1 MRAYVQ
7 VCPARKASAE
17 KIIMR
22 VKNNIRFGVATV
34 LLAVALIVCAAL
46 PAQAQEVSVEETIVT
61 VVDSVAA
68 EVDSTAAVT
77 PEWYV
82 EPVIPEAKRAPKHA
96 KAAKCSL
103 DSTLSFDVDS
113 VLVEVS
119 AFKYDDAD
127 RVTSKTV
134 YACNPDGSRVGTFK
148 EDYGF
153 DANGTQVMTAVYE
166 WVSASSKWK
175 GTEKTEFAYDG
186 ELMIQRIDY
195 AWVNEAWV
203 ADKKITWKYDE
214 QGRVPEYHEYT
225 RDKNTNQLVDSKAR
239 IQEWDAEDR
248 QITDIQYTAYS
259 NGAWTAGTKKEWGY
273 DTNGNKTKYIYYA
286 GLTNGNWG
294 ATGSTREL
302 WTYDGSNTKTKYE
315 KYTWSNGWVGSQKE
329 EWGYTDGKQTMYAK
343 YAWSNGDWV
352 GVSKEEWNYA
362 AGKQTLYAKYTWQNG
377 AWVGVSKEEWEYA
390 SGKDKRHEKFTWS
403 NGAWQTTERED
414 WTYNGKG
421 KETLYEKQSL
431 ESGSLV
437 IAARRVSEYDGSNN
451 QTLLAN
457 YSRMNGA
464 LVGTTKE
471 TWAYTSGKMTQH
483 NKFVWGSGDWTDSEE
498 EVWAYSGSN
507 ETNYEKYAWE
517 SGVKTGKTKRTSEYT
532 SGKKTQQINWA
543 WESGAWV
550 NSDKEVW
557 AYTSG
562 KLTLNEKYNWVNGAW
577 VGSEKEEWE
586 YTSGKN
592 TLHATYAWFQGDW
605 VVSRREGYDL
615 ADNQTLIETYSITST
630 TYKGTKKEEY
640 TFNAAGK
647 MTDKYVYKWVTANK
661 AWVYNTWTVSGY
673 DAAGNKTETC
683 KYTWKN
689 DTWKGSGSRELVTYN
704 SDKKETEH
712 ITQGWSSDTND
723 WLNESRTTATYSNGV
738 LMQEAD
744 FTWDGENWMP
754 GYQKDYYYDAAG
766 QNYLSMTIKFNGAD
780 WVNVSRT
787 EITYNADGEKIL
799 TKNDTWKGEKW
810 VTTSMEK
817 MEIVRDDADR
827 LLLKASWKCSS
838 DLVWV
843 GIKKDTFNFSP
854 TGKLLFE
861 GHYNGWAGN
870 DWVPN
875 YTVEWKYDEADHEIL
890 NQRFDWEG
898 NAWIGHFR
906 YEHEYDEQGHEIMK
920 ATYLNW
926 ITSTSSWRGST
937 KYSYE
942 YDANGKKTKEIIY
955 QWGPNGWEYFS
966 SHAYQFDASGREIY
980 HISQRFTNGVWINNR
995 LYVKEYK
1002 GSTLIKDNSYSWVSG
1017 AWLITNRNE
1026 SYYDAD
1032 AQAKLRREIEGSWDS
1047 SNGAVLSFRHDL
1059 YSYACDPH
1067 YFTIRFVDED
1077 GTLLESDKV
1086 KEGEVPVY
1094 GGDTPTKAGNA
1105 QYTYT
1110 FKGWDK
1116 ALVAA
1121 TAHATYTA
1129 TYTQTVNKYTIT
1141 FLNDNG
1147 ATIESKEWEYGA
1159 TPTCTEPTKAATDE
1173 YIYTFAGWNPSVAT
1187 VTGDA
1192 TYTATFTTEA
1202 NLFTITWVDGDG
1214 KTLKTEKVA
1223 YGVTPAY
1230 TGATPTKSETAH
1242 YAYAFNNIWLP
1253 TIVAAT
1259 ADATYT
1265 AQFGSTV
1272 RSYTVTYL
1280 DDADEEI
1287 DQEILEYGAMPE
1299 PETPTKTSTAQ
1310 YTYTFDKWIPA
1321 LAEVTGDATY
1331 KASFTSTVKEYK
1343 ITWKDGDGKTLK
1355 TEKVAYGTVPAYTGA
1370 TPTKTATAQ
1379 YSYTFTGWDKT
1390 PVAVT
1395 ANATYTAQFSQ
1406 TVNKYTITFKNENG
1420 TTIEAKQ
1427 WEYGTTP
1434 TCATTPTKTAT
1445 AQYEYEFDGWTPKV
1459 VAVTGAATYTAKY
1472 KSHLMSYTI
1481 TFLNDDG
1488 SLYEDSVWDYGCL
1501 PLLSEEPTKA
1511 ATAQYT
1517 YTFAGWTPAITNVT
1531 GAATYTATYTSVV
1544 NKYTITWVNDDNTLI
1559 DQTVVEYGTVPTHAD
1574 ATKENNT
1581 PVAVTGDATY
1591 KATFSATKNKYTIT
1605 WLNDDNTLINQT
1617 TVEYGVVPEHADASK
1632 EATAEYTYT
1641 FAGWDN
1647 TPVAVTGDATYK
1659 ATFEA
1664 TKNKYTITWLN
1675 DDETLIDQTIVEYGV
1690 VPTHADASKE
1700 ATAEYTYTFAG
1711 WDNTLIAV
1719 TGDATYKA
1727 TFSATKNKYTITWL
1741 NDDESLIDQTIV
1753 EYGVVPTHADA
1764 TKENTAEYTYT
1775 FAGWDNTPVAVTGD
1789 ATYTATFDATKN
1801 KYTITWLNDDESL
1814 IDQTIVEYGV
1824 VPEHADATKENTA
1837 EYTYTFAGWEI
1848 RRLQ

>member
-1 MRAYVQ
+1 M
-7 VCPARKASAE
+7 
-17 KIIMR
+17 
-22 VKNNIRFGVATV
+22 
-34 LLAVALIVCAAL
+34 LLAVALIVCAAM
-46 PAQAQEVSVEETIVT
+46 PARAQISAAEEAVVT
-61 VVDSVAA
+61 VVDSVAV
-68 EVDSTAAVT
+68 EVDSTAATT

-82 EPVIPEAKRAPKHA
+82 EPVIPEAKRAPRRA

-103 DSTLSFDVDS
+103 DSTLSFNVDS
-113 VLVEVS
+113 VLIEVS

-127 RVTSKTV
+127 NVTSKTV

-153 DANGTQVMTAVYE
+153 DATGRQVMTAVYE
-166 WVSASSKWK
+166 WVSASNKWK
-175 GTEKTEFAYDG
+175 GTEKTEFAYEG

-195 AWVNEAWV
+195 VWVNEAWV
-203 ADKKITWKYDE
+203 ADNKYTWKYDDQE
-214 QGRVPEYHEYT
+214 RVPEYYEYT
-225 RDKNTNQLVDSKAR
+225 RDKNTNQLVYSKGR
-239 IQEWDAEDR
+239 IQEWDSEDR
-248 QITDIQYTAYS
+248 QILDIQYTAYS
-259 NGAWTAGTKKEWGY
+259 NGAWTAGTKKETAY
-273 DTNGNKTKYIYYA
+273 DANGNKTEYTYYA

-315 KYTWSNGWVGSQKE
+315 KYTWLNGWVGSSKE

-457 YSRMNGA
+457 YSRKNGA

-577 VGSEKEEWE
+577 VGTEKEEWE

-605 VVSRREGYDL
+605 VVSGREGYDL

-689 DTWKGSGSRELVTYN
+689 DKWKGSGSRELSTYN

-723 WLNESRTTATYSNGV
+723 WLNETRVTATYDNGV
-738 LMQEAD
+738 LKQQAD
-744 FTWDGENWMP
+744 FTWDGNDWVP
-754 GYQKDYYYDAAG
+754 GSQIDYYYNAAG
-766 QNYLSMTIKFNGAD
+766 QNYLTMTIVFNGTD
-780 WVNVSRT
+780 WEDVERT
-787 EITYNADGEKIL
+787 EITYNADGDKIL
-799 TKNDTWKGEKW
+799 TQNEMWDGEKW

-817 MEIVRDDADR
+817 TEIVRDEANR
-827 LLLKASWKCSS
+827 QLLNASWKCSS
-838 DLVWV
+838 NLVWIGV
-843 GIKKDTFNFSP
+843 QKDTFNYSP

-861 GHYNGWAGN
+861 GHYKGWSGS
-870 DWVPN
+870 DWIPK
-875 YTVEWKYDEADHEIL
+875 YICEWEYDDADREVAR
-890 NQRFDWEG
+890 QRLDWEN
-898 NAWIGHFR
+898 NAWYGHYR
-906 YEHEYDEQGHEIMK
+906 YETAYDAQGRTIMT
-920 ATYLNW
+920 ANYLNW
-926 ITSTSSWRGST
+926 NTVGSTWIGGT

-942 YDANGKKTKEIIY
+942 FDSNGRMTKQIEYSWKGEWVYKFLHNYQYDAAGHEVLQLVQY
-955 QWGPNGWEYFS
+955 YS
-966 SHAYQFDASGREIY
+966 SGAWVNSEK
-980 HISQRFTNGVWINNR
+980 
-995 LYVKEYK
+995 YVKEYR
-1002 GSTLIKDNSYSWVSG
+1002 GSTLVKDNEYNWASG
-1017 AWLITNRNE
+1017 QWQIFKRYEL
-1026 SYYDAD
+1026 YYDND
-1032 AQAKLRREIEGSWDS
+1032 AQAKLRRDITGSWS
-1047 SNGAVLSFRHDL
+1047 SGVVQSFTHNL

-1086 KEGEVPVY
+1086 KEGQIPVY
-1094 GGDTPTKAGNA
+1094 GGATPTKAGNA
-1105 QYTYT
+1105 QYSYT

-1129 TYTQTVNKYTIT
+1129 TYTQTVNKYSIT
-1141 FLNDNG
+1141 FKNENG
-1147 ATIESKEWEYGA
+1147 TTIESKEWEYGA
-1159 TPTCTEPTKAATDE
+1159 TPTCAEPTKAATDE
-1173 YIYTFAGWNPSVAT
+1173 YVYTFAGWDPSVAA

-1230 TGATPTKSETAH
+1230 TGATPTKSETAQ

-1265 AQFGSTV
+1265 AQFSSTV
-1272 RSYTVTYL
+1272 RSYTITYV
-1280 DDADEEI
+1280 DEADEEI

-1355 TEKVAYGTVPAYTGA
+1355 TDKVAYGDTPAYTGT
-1370 TPTKTATAQ
+1370 TPVKEGDAQ
-1379 YSYTFTGWDKT
+1379 YSYTFKGWDKT
-1390 PVAVT
+1390 IVAVT
-1395 ANATYTAQFSQ
+1395 DDATYTAQFSQ
-1406 TVNKYTITFKNENG
+1406 SVNKYTITFKNEDG
-1420 TTIEAKQ
+1420 TKLEAKQ

-1434 TCATTPTKTAT
+1434 TCAAPEKATT
-1445 AQYEYEFDGWTPKV
+1445 AQYTYEFAGWTPIVKT
-1459 VAVTGAATYTAKY
+1459 VTEDATYTATFT
-1472 KSHLMSYTI
+1472 SHLRSYAVK
-1481 TFLNDDG
+1481 FLNEDG
-1488 SLYEDSVWDYGCL
+1488 SVFEEGVWDYGCL
-1501 PLLSEEPTKA
+1501 PLISEEPTKA

-1574 ATKENNT
+1574 ATKEN
-1581 PVAVTGDATY
+1581 
-1591 KATFSATKNKYTIT
+1591 
-1605 WLNDDNTLINQT
+1605 
-1617 TVEYGVVPEHADASK
+1617 
-1632 EATAEYTYT
+1632 TAEYTYT

-1647 TPVAVTGDATYK
+1647 TPVAVTANATYT
-1659 ATFEA
+1659 AQFSQTV
-1664 TKNKYTITWLN
+1664 NKYTITFKNEDGTKLEAKQW
-1675 DDETLIDQTIVEYGV
+1675 EYGTT
-1690 VPTHADASKE
+1690 PTCAA
-1700 ATAEYTYTFAG
+1700 
-1711 WDNTLIAV
+1711 
-1719 TGDATYKA
+1719 
-1727 TFSATKNKYTITWL
+1727 
-1741 NDDESLIDQTIV
+1741 
-1753 EYGVVPTHADA
+1753 P
-1764 TKENTAEYTYT
+1764 
-1775 FAGWDNTPVAVTGD
+1775 
-1789 ATYTATFDATKN
+1789 
-1801 KYTITWLNDDESL
+1801 
-1814 IDQTIVEYGV
+1814 
-1824 VPEHADATKENTA
+1824 
-1837 EYTYTFAGWEI
+1837 
-1848 RRLQ
+1848 